1 MFSAWLLAASL
12 TGTLPDMLLADAIE
26 NFRRID
32 TYRVTIRSLHADGEE
47 TIRYHYRKPG
57 FVRMEFIRPH
67 EGAVL
72 IYSPLTR
79 RVNLW
84 PFGVGHFPRFNLSP
98 GNPLIQSPHG
108 QRVDRSDVGTLFENV
123 RALQAKGTTEI
134 AEEENPGGRPRL
146 HLVVTGDGGSA
157 IGDVHRY
164 DLWLDAESLFP
175 VKVIS
180 RDRHDVLIE
189 TVIMEAPEINVPL
202 PDALF
207 DAE

>member
-1 MFSAWLLAASL
+1 VLAAWLMAASL
-12 TGTLPDMLLADAIE
+12 TGTSPDMLLADAIE

-47 TIRYHYRKPG
+47 NIRYHYRKPG

-108 QRVDRSDVGTLFENV
+108 QRVDRSDIGTLFENV
-123 RALQAKGTTEI
+123 RALQAKGATEI
-134 AEEENPGGRPRL
+134 SEDENPGGRPRL
-146 HLVVTGDGGSA
+146 HLVVTDADGSA
-157 IGDVHRY
+157 AGDVHRY

-180 RDRHDVLIE
+180 RDRHDALIE

-202 PDALF
+202 PETLF